1 MAGDKEQQQQ
11 LQCYFIA
18 IKVLM
23 AVFFLFPP
31 TSIVLLKQHLL
42 DNRRRIERR
51 KSIASVK

>member
-23 AVFFLFPP
+23 AVFSFFLLP
-31 TSIVLLKQHLL
+31 VL
-42 DNRRRIERR
+42 
-51 KSIASVK
+51 